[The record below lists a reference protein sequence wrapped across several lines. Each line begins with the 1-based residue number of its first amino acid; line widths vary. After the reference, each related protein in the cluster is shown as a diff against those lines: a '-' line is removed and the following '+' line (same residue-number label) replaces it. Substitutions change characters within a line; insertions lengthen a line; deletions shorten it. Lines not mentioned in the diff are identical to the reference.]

1 MSQNDAGRAPRKARG
16 KRPPRKDS
24 GNRIVFRVTAE
35 ERQRL
40 VSEAGGVGISTYV
53 RARLFGGGVR
63 NRDALRK
70 IAALHVAGRRI
81 QQLAETHDVDEFVI
95 ATTLGDVCTAILG
108 LVDELDDVVDGDEKA
123 DAP

>member
-1 MSQNDAGRAPRKARG
+1 MSQNDAGRTPRKARA
-16 KRPPRKDS
+16 KRPPRKEP

-40 VSEAGGVGISTYV
+40 VSEAGEVGIPTYV

-81 QQLAETHDVDEFVI
+81 QQLAETHDVNEFVI
-95 ATTLGDVCTAILG
+95 ATTLGDMCTAILG
-108 LVDELDDVVDGDEKA
+108 LVDGLDDVVDGDEKA

>member
-1 MSQNDAGRAPRKARG
+1 MSQNNAGRATRQTRS
-16 KRPPRKDS
+16 KRPPRKDA
-24 GNRIVFRVTAE
+24 GDRIVFRVTAE

-40 VSEAGGVGISTYV
+40 VSEAGEVGISTYV

-70 IAALHVAGRRI
+70 IAVLHAAGRRI
-81 QQLAETHDVDEFVI
+81 QKLAETHHVDEFII
-95 ATTLGDVCTAILG
+95 AITLGDVCATILR
-108 LVDELDDVVDGDEKA
+108 LADELDDVVDDSEKA

>member
-1 MSQNDAGRAPRKARG
+1 VSQNEAGRSPRKARG
-16 KRPPRKDS
+16 KRPPRKDF
-24 GNRIVFRVTAE
+24 GHRIVFRVTAE

-40 VSEAGGVGISTYV
+40 VSEAGDVGISTYV

-81 QQLAETHDVDEFVI
+81 QQLAETHDVAEFVI
-95 ATTLGDVCTAILG
+95 ATTLGEVCTAILG

>member
-1 MSQNDAGRAPRKARG
+1 MSQNDPGRAPRKARG

-24 GNRIVFRVTAE
+24 GDRIVFRVTAE

-40 VSEAGGVGISTYV
+40 VSEAGEVGISTYV
-53 RARLFGGGVR
+53 RVRLFGGGVR

-81 QQLAETHDVDEFVI
+81 QLLAETHDVDEFVI
-95 ATTLGDVCTAILG
+95 AATLGDARAAILG
-108 LVDELDDVVDGDEKA
+108 LVDELDDVVDGDERA

>member
-40 VSEAGGVGISTYV
+40 VSEAGEVGISTYV

-70 IAALHVAGRRI
+70 IAALHVAGQVLVNRPIGRELI
-81 QQLAETHDVDEFVI
+81 MRASSDLLAEI
-95 ATTLGDVCTAILG
+95 INPLG
-108 LVDELDDVVDGDEKA
+108 LAFRELCHGC
-123 DAP
+123 P

>member
-24 GNRIVFRVTAE
+24 GDRIVFRVTAE

-40 VSEAGGVGISTYV
+40 VSEAGEVGISTYV

-81 QQLAETHDVDEFVI
+81 QQLAEKHYVHESVI
-95 ATTLGDVCTAILG
+95 EVTLGDVCAAILG

-123 DAP
+123 EAP

>member
-1 MSQNDAGRAPRKARG
+1 MSENDAGRAPRKARG

-24 GNRIVFRVTAE
+24 GARIVFRVTAD

-40 VSEAGGVGISTYV
+40 VSEAGEVGISTYV

-81 QQLAETHDVDEFVI
+81 QQLAETHDVAEFVI

-108 LVDELDDVVDGDEKA
+108 LVDELDDVVDGDERA
-123 DAP
+123 DTP

>member
-1 MSQNDAGRAPRKARG
+1 MSENQASRSPRKARA

-24 GNRIVFRVTAE
+24 GDRIVFRVTPE

-40 VSEAGGVGISTYV
+40 LSEAGEVGLSTYI

-70 IAALHVAGRRI
+70 IAVLHAAGRRI
-81 QQLAETHDVDEFVI
+81 QKLAETHHVDEFII
-95 ATTLGDVCTAILG
+95 ATTLGDVCATILR
-108 LVDELDDVVDGDEKA
+108 LADELDDMVEESEKA